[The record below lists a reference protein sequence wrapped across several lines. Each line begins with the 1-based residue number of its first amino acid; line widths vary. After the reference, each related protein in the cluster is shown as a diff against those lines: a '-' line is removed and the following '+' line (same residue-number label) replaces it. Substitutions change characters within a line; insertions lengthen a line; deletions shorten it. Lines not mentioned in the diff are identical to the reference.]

1 MLKTILLIIIALCYI
16 VLRLYLRK
24 RFVKNR
30 TLSDEEC
37 LVSLTLKRGVSVYE
51 IFHVAGK
58 SWNQSE
64 SKIEDNFKYYL
75 KSGDLPHYVRDY
87 VRKNT
92 ESNDLNY
99 DSSLHPGGKL
109 PPSWLA

>member
-1 MLKTILLIIIALCYI
+1 MLKAIFLIIIALCYVI
-16 VLRLYLRK
+16 LRMYLKK
-24 RFVKNR
+24 RFIKTR
-30 TLSDEEC
+30 SLSDEEY
-37 LVSLTLKRGVSVYE
+37 LTNLTLKRGVSAYK

-87 VRKNT
+87 VRKNIKSQDCNDD
-92 ESNDLNY
+92 SN
-99 DSSLHPGGKL
+99 LHPGGKL